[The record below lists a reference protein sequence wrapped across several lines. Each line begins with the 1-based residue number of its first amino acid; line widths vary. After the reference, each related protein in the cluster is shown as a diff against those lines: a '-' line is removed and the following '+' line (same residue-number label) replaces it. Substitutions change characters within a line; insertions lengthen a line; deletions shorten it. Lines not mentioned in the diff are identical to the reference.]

1 MFKLY
6 SKILNLSK
14 LILKILKSIK
24 QKKKKN
30 LMKIIK

>member
-24 QKKKKN
+24 QKKKN